1 MINSRLLFIV
11 LLQAACLTAFPQ
23 KQFIRFE
30 HLNRA
35 AGLSQSNV
43 TCILQDSRGLMWF
56 GTQDGLNKYNRYNF
70 TVYKNVH
77 DDSTTISNNFITGI
91 VEDKAGNL
99 WVSTWGGG
107 LNKFDWGA
115 QKFIHY
121 NNKANGIPYDFATN
135 VIKDTEGYIWV
146 CTETGGLFQLDPG
159 TGKTVRYHSENGP
172 GSISDNNVT
181 DALEDSHHRTWV
193 CTFQGGLN
201 LLDRSTGRF
210 THYFHDD
217 HDTASLACN
226 HIRRIMEDQ
235 AGRLWLATWGGGLDL
250 FDPVK
255 GTFRH
260 FKNDPRQPNSLA
272 HNTVSALATDNNG
285 DLWVGTENGGL
296 SIFNVA
302 SGRFITHRQDD
313 MDEHSLNNNSI
324 YSLCRDRQGNM
335 WVGTY
340 SGGINYY
347 NRDANTFIYHRRNN
361 TVNSLSNNS
370 VLCFYEDA
378 VNNIWIGTDG
388 GGLNLLDTH
397 NNSIGRFSPAGSNAD
412 AIGKY
417 VMCAAG
423 DKDRNLWIGTYG
435 NGISVL
441 NPSGRIIK
449 HFTHHAGDTFGISGN
464 TVCGMTMDKDREMWI
479 TTTDDGLE
487 WYHSETNR
495 FTHFRYDSAHPGGIC
510 GNRLQTILC
519 DSKGFLWIGS
529 QSKGLDVFEKK
540 TGVFTHFVHD
550 DNQKNS
556 LSNNTINAIYEDRRG
571 YIWIGTGFGLSRLD
585 RATNRFTN
593 YFMKDGLPNNF
604 IFSIL
609 EDRQGCIWVGT
620 NEGLSRF
627 NPAKGIFTNFSTSDG
642 LQSDEFKPHAA
653 ITTRS
658 GTMYFGGV
666 NGFNE
671 FVPELIH
678 ISSFDPPL
686 VMTQFQ
692 VFNQEVPVAQNDED
706 PSPLK
711 TEISQAKQ
719 ITLSY
724 KSSVITFEFA
734 SLNYTS
740 SDRKQYA
747 YRLEGF
753 DTGWNK
759 IGIRRTATY
768 TNLDPGNYVFRVHG
782 FRNDRQWSDHIVSVR
797 LIILP
802 PFWMTWWFRLLLLLL
817 IAGCIA
823 LFFHFRLKVI
833 RAQKKAL
840 ELQVRERT
848 ARLAQSTQEERKARH
863 EAEQANKAKS
873 IFLATMSHEIR
884 TPMNGVIGM
893 ASLLSETALTTRQRE
908 YTDTITNSGH
918 TLLNVINDILDFSKI
933 ESGNMELE
941 RKGFDLRIC
950 IEDTLDVFGPKAAA
964 AGLDLVYHIDDDVP
978 AQVVGDSLR
987 LRQVL
992 TNLVGNALKFTHN
1005 GEVFVGVQL
1014 RSLLPD
1020 DQLEIEFNVRD
1031 TGIGIPADKVGRL
1044 FKAFSQVDSSTTRK
1058 YGGTGLGLAI
1068 SERLIELMHGGIW
1081 VESKPGKGSVFSFTI
1096 QTSEG
1101 HEQLPVYADY
1111 NMSHHAG
1118 KKVLVV
1124 DDNPTNLHILEGQL
1138 KHWKLVPF
1146 LAPSGRRALDIL
1158 SADPS
1163 FQLVLT
1169 DMKMP
1174 GMDGVQL
1181 AEQIHR
1187 RFPALPVILLS
1198 SLGDEY
1204 SKSHAH
1210 LFHSILTKPI
1220 KQYVLGRHVLNG
1232 LQEQQVGIGEEQLQ
1246 PAILNTGFAL
1256 LHPLNILVA
1265 EDNLINQQLILHIL
1279 NRLGY
1284 EPHCV
1289 DNGELVL
1296 EACNAQF
1303 FNLILMDVQMPEMDG
1318 LEATRLVRTQSS
1330 RQPVII
1336 ALTANA
1342 MTSDEEECR
1351 KAGMDDYLSKP
1362 IMLEALVEKLTHWS
1376 QHPR

>member
-1 MINSRLLFIV
+1 MIKPRLLFIV

-23 KQFIRFE
+23 KQFISFE
-30 HLNRA
+30 HINRA

-43 TCILQDSRGLMWF
+43 TCILQDSRGFMWF
-56 GTQDGLNKYNRYNF
+56 GTQDGLNKYNSYNF

-107 LNKFDWGA
+107 LNKFDWVT

-121 NNKANGIPYDFATN
+121 NNNKVNGIPCDFVTN
-135 VIKDTEGYIWV
+135 VIKDNEGYLWA
-146 CTETGGLFQLDPG
+146 CTETCGLVELDPG
-159 TGKTVRYHSENGP
+159 TGKTINYHYSENNSGAV
-172 GSISDNNVT
+172 SDDNVT
-181 DALEDSHHRTWV
+181 DALEDSHHRLWV
-193 CTFQGGLN
+193 CTFTGGLN

-210 THYFHDD
+210 THYFHHD
-217 HDTASLACN
+217 HDTASLAHN
-226 HIRRIMEDQ
+226 HIRRIIEDE

-260 FKNDPRQPNSLA
+260 HKNDPRQPNSLA

-302 SGRFITHRQDD
+302 SGRFINYRQDD

-324 YSLCRDRQGNM
+324 YSICRDKQGNM

-361 TVNSLSNNS
+361 TANSLSNNS
-370 VLCFYEDA
+370 VLCLYEDA

-397 NNSIGRFSPAGSNAD
+397 KNSISRFSPVGGNPET
-412 AIGKY
+412 IGKY

-423 DKDRNLWIGTYG
+423 DKDRNVWVGTYG

-441 NPSGRIIK
+441 DPSGKIIK
-449 HFTHHAGDTFGISGN
+449 HFFYHRGDTSGISGN
-464 TVCGMTMDKDREMWI
+464 TVCGITMDKDHEMWI

-487 WYHSETNR
+487 WYHAETNR
-495 FTHFRYDSAHPGGIC
+495 FTHYRYDSAHPGGIC

-519 DSKGFLWIGS
+519 DSKGLLWIGS
-529 QSKGLDVFEKK
+529 QSKGLDLFDKK

-556 LSNNTINAIYEDRRG
+556 LSNNTINSIYEDHRG
-571 YIWIGTGFGLSRLD
+571 YIWIGTGFGLSRFD

-593 YFMKDGLPNNF
+593 YFMTDGLPNNF

-609 EDRQGCIWVGT
+609 EDKQGCIWVST

-653 ITTRS
+653 LTTRS
-658 GTMYFGGV
+658 GAMYFGGV

-686 VMTQFQ
+686 LMTQYF
-692 VFNQEVPVAQNDED
+692 VFNKEVPVAKDDKD

-719 ITLSY
+719 ISLPY

-740 SDRKQYA
+740 NDRKQYA

-759 IGIRRTATY
+759 IGSRRTATY
-768 TNLDPGNYVFRVHG
+768 THLDPGKYTFMVRG
-782 FRNDRQWSDHIVSVR
+782 FRNDRQWSDHITSVR
-797 LIILP
+797 LTILP
-802 PFWMTWWFRLLLLLL
+802 PFWMTWWFKLLLAAVL
-817 IAGCIA
+817 IGVVF
-823 LFFHFRLKVI
+823 LFMHFRIRKV
-833 RAQKKAL
+833 RAQKEEL
-840 ELQVRERT
+840 ERQVWERT
-848 ARLAQSTQEERKARH
+848 QSLALSTEEERRARH
-863 EAEQANKAKS
+863 EAEQANRAKS

-893 ASLLSETALTTRQRE
+893 ASLLSETALTPRQRE
-908 YTDTITNSGH
+908 YTDTITSSGH

-941 RKGFDLRIC
+941 RKGFDLRSC

-964 AGLDLVYHIDDDVP
+964 AGLDLVYHIDNDVP

-992 TNLVGNALKFTHN
+992 TNLVGNALKFTHD

-1014 RSLLPD
+1014 RSLLPH

-1031 TGIGIPADKVGRL
+1031 TGIGIPGDKVGRL

-1068 SERLIELMHGGIW
+1068 SERLVELMHGGIW

-1096 QTSEG
+1096 PG
-1101 HEQLPVYADY
+1101 PPKV
-1111 NMSHHAG
+1111 MS
-1118 KKVLVV
+1118 
-1124 DDNPTNLHILEGQL
+1124 NCPYMPTTIC
-1138 KHWKLVPF
+1138 
-1146 LAPSGRRALDIL
+1146 R
-1158 SADPS
+1158 
-1163 FQLVLT
+1163 T
-1169 DMKMP
+1169 MP
-1174 GMDGVQL
+1174 
-1181 AEQIHR
+1181 A
-1187 RFPALPVILLS
+1187 
-1198 SLGDEY
+1198 
-1204 SKSHAH
+1204 
-1210 LFHSILTKPI
+1210 
-1220 KQYVLGRHVLNG
+1220 
-1232 LQEQQVGIGEEQLQ
+1232 
-1246 PAILNTGFAL
+1246 
-1256 LHPLNILVA
+1256 
-1265 EDNLINQQLILHIL
+1265 
-1279 NRLGY
+1279 
-1284 EPHCV
+1284 
-1289 DNGELVL
+1289 
-1296 EACNAQF
+1296 
-1303 FNLILMDVQMPEMDG
+1303 
-1318 LEATRLVRTQSS
+1318 
-1330 RQPVII
+1330 
-1336 ALTANA
+1336 
-1342 MTSDEEECR
+1342 R
-1351 KAGMDDYLSKP
+1351 KC
-1362 IMLEALVEKLTHWS
+1362 W
-1376 QHPR
+1376 